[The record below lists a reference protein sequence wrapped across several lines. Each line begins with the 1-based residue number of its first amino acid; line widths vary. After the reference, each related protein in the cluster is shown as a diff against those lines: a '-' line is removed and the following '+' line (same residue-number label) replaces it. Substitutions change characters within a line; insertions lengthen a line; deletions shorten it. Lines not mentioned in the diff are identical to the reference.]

1 MQNADTDIGQ
11 LDYKSLKNLYELKE
25 LELNSLLEIT
35 QAINNNLPEEQLY
48 RIYNF
53 TLRANLNI
61 RKLAL
66 YVKDESEE
74 WQCKVSF
81 GTEKS
86 FEEINLDD
94 RFLRFDVPTNLNKVD
109 KEGPFSVFDLLIPV
123 LHKKNR
129 LAVVFASGITSEEY
143 HLTRHTNSTL
153 LEALSNI
160 IIVAIENKKL
170 ARRQISQEALRREM
184 EIAKDVQKLLFPEEL
199 PYGPRLKIEA
209 SYQPHHTVGGDYYD
223 YIPIN
228 KNQFLICIADVSGK
242 GVPAALIMSNFQ
254 ASLRTLVRQTP
265 NLVEI
270 IQELNYLVLENARGE
285 NFITFFGAIYDHQL
299 KTLIYVN
306 SGHNPPLLMTK
317 DGALQHLSDGSTVLG
332 AFHPLPFVNE
342 GFVENLDDFMIFMYT
357 DGLTETF
364 NEQEE
369 EFGLDRMLDY
379 FKDSFGKDLKDI
391 HRGIFEELSR
401 FKGGLEYSD
410 DITML
415 SCRIEP

>member
-1 MQNADTDIGQ
+1 MQDTRTDTDMEFRA
-11 LDYKSLKNLYELKE
+11 LKNLYELKE

-61 RKLAL
+61 RKLVL
-66 YVKDESEE
+66 YVVDEEGQ
-74 WQCKVSF
+74 WQCKVNF
-81 GTEKS
+81 GTETNFNTVPLDEAFLQ
-86 FEEINLDD
+86 FE
-94 RFLRFDVPTNLNKVD
+94 VPTNLGNAGKD
-109 KEGPFSVFDLLIPV
+109 GAFCEFDVVLPV

-129 LAVVFASGITSEEY
+129 LAIVFASGINPDQESI
-143 HLTRHTNSTL
+143 TRHTNTTL

-170 ARRQISQEALRREM
+170 ARKQISQEALRREM
-184 EIAKDVQKLLFPEEL
+184 EIAKDVQKLLFPDEL
-199 PYGPRLKIEA
+199 PYGPRLKIES
-209 SYQPHHTVGGDYYD
+209 SYFPHHTVGGDYYD

-228 KNQFLICIADVSGK
+228 DKQFLICIADVSGK

-265 NLVEI
+265 NLTEI

-285 NFITFFGAIYDHQL
+285 NFITFFAAIYDHHL

-306 SGHNPPLLMTK
+306 AGHNPPLLIRRGK
-317 DGALQHLSDGSTVLG
+317 EIQQLSDGATVLG

-342 GFVENLDDFMIFMYT
+342 GFVEDLDEFLLFMYT

-364 NEQEE
+364 NEAEE
-369 EFGLDRMLDY
+369 EFGSDRVYAYLEAN
-379 FKDSFGKDLKDI
+379 SNCDL
-391 HRGIFEELSR
+391 RELHQGLLGR
-401 FKGGLEYSD
+401 LNEFKGAQEYND

-415 SCRIEP
+415 TCRIEP

>member
-1 MQNADTDIGQ
+1 MQDTRTDTDK
-11 LDYKSLKNLYELKE
+11 DFKALKNLYELKE

-61 RKLAL
+61 RKLVL
-66 YVKDESEE
+66 YVIDEDGH
-74 WQCKVSF
+74 WQCKVNF
-81 GTEKS
+81 GTETNFLKVPLDENFLQ
-86 FEEINLDD
+86 FE
-94 RFLRFDVPTNLNKVD
+94 VPTNLGDAGKGGSF
-109 KEGPFSVFDLLIPV
+109 EEFDVVLPV

-129 LAVVFASGITSEEY
+129 LAIVFASGINPDQESI
-143 HLTRHTNSTL
+143 TRHTNTTL

-170 ARRQISQEALRREM
+170 ARKQISQEAFRREM
-184 EIAKDVQKLLFPEEL
+184 EIAKDVQKLLFPDAL
-199 PYGPRLKIEA
+199 PYGPRLKIES
-209 SYQPHHTVGGDYYD
+209 SYFPHHTVGGDYYD

-228 KNQFLICIADVSGK
+228 EKQFLICIADVSGK

-265 NLVEI
+265 NLTEI

-285 NFITFFGAIYDHQL
+285 NFITFFAGIYDHSL

-306 SGHNPPLLMTK
+306 AGHNPPVLIEGCGK
-317 DGALQHLSDGSTVLG
+317 VCQLSDGATVLG

-342 GFVENLDDFMIFMYT
+342 GFVEGLEDFLLFMYT

-364 NEQEE
+364 NDQEE
-369 EFGLDRMLDY
+369 EFGSERVYAYLEENCKR
-379 FKDSFGKDLKDI
+379 DLKEI
-391 HRGIFEELSR
+391 HTGLLEELNA
-401 FKGGLEYSD
+401 FKGNQEYND

-415 SCRIEP
+415 TCRIEP